1 MNRDLFAQAQILR
14 YHGQLLELWS
24 CFEDTIVDV
33 FAEQPTLSAVIKIND
48 FIEKYNPIAKQ
59 IERYDK
65 TTPFKVVIK
74 PTDKF
79 EPYLRFQRDFL
90 TETYNRITELCEKY
104 QIARPEELPVL

>member
-74 PTDKF
+74 PNEKF
-79 EPYLRFQRDFL
+79 EPYLQFQREFL
-90 TETYNRITELCEKY
+90 KNTYSQIAELCDKY
-104 QIARPEELPVL
+104 QITRPKELPVL

>member
-24 CFEDTIVDV
+24 CFEDTIFDV

-74 PTDKF
+74 PNEKF
-79 EPYLRFQRDFL
+79 EPYLQFQRDFL
-90 TETYNRITELCEKY
+90 KNTYSQIAELCDKY
-104 QIARPEELPVL
+104 QITRPEEIPVL

>member
-1 MNRDLFAQAQILR
+1 MNRDLFAQAQILK

-24 CFEDTIVDV
+24 CFEDSIFDV
-33 FAEQPTLSAVIKIND
+33 FSEQPTLSAVIQING

-74 PTDKF
+74 PNDKF
-79 EPYLRFQRDFL
+79 EPYLRFQRKFL
-90 TETYNRITELCEKY
+90 TDTYNRIAKLCNKY
-104 QIARPEELPVL
+104 QIPRPEELPVL

>member
-1 MNRDLFAQAQILR
+1 MNRDLFAQAQILK

-24 CFEDTIVDV
+24 CFEDAIFDV
-33 FAEQPTLSAVIKIND
+33 FSKQPTLSAVIQING

-74 PTDKF
+74 PNDKF
-79 EPYLRFQRDFL
+79 EPYLRFQREFL
-90 TETYNRITELCEKY
+90 TDTYNRIAKLCNKY
-104 QIARPEELPVL
+104 QIPRPEELPVL

>member
-74 PTDKF
+74 PNEKF
-79 EPYLRFQRDFL
+79 EPYLRFQREFL
-90 TETYNRITELCEKY
+90 KNTYNQIAELCNKY
-104 QIARPEELPVL
+104 QITKPEELPVL

>member
-74 PTDKF
+74 PNEKF
-79 EPYLRFQRDFL
+79 ESYLRFQRDFL
-90 TETYNRITELCEKY
+90 TDTYNRIAELCDKY
-104 QIARPEELPVL
+104 QITRPEELPVL

>member
-1 MNRDLFAQAQILR
+1 MNRDLFAQAQILK

-33 FAEQPTLSAVIKIND
+33 FAEQPTLSAVIQING

-74 PTDKF
+74 PNEKF
-79 EPYLRFQRDFL
+79 ELYLHFQRDFL
-90 TETYNRITELCEKY
+90 KNTYNRIADICDKY
-104 QIARPEELPVL
+104 QITKPEKLPVL